1 MYLTRMGSNPVRRIR
16 YLCRTEMLLVRKWPL
31 LFIGAVFFVVV
42 RSFTSGDS
50 KELRVLLNATD
61 PAAAYDP
68 VKKLN
73 SASYF
78 LLENIYSPL
87 LEYSP
92 ANELVSGLAKKFEW
106 VGSEAR
112 FYLRDNVRT
121 LDGQLIDAWDAELS
135 LKRQFIRGGPGAVVL
150 REMLCGALKPA
161 NLTDACEGLEVREN
175 GRLLVMKFKAK
186 NTFVFHLLTDIS
198 YAIIPRASIDKVDL
212 NIRDYRN
219 TSGPYY
225 IDTETAGGNMALRP
239 NPGHYRFSEAM
250 PQRVRIVPLDG
261 HKKNKEILEY
271 LSKGEIDYLGG
282 GIVRSP
288 DDKFDFAKKSKDFNL
303 YLSQPIRMLFVVF
316 SEHGMKSLTR
326 EERLFIGRKLRE
338 IYPIRHKISETPE
351 QIFKLEGL
359 LTREQLRSFKEALG
373 KTADRVLGKRL
384 ETKMLYG
391 YYWLDE
397 GDIRKWFPNAVYAD
411 REPFR
416 SRKNIPPEDFSL
428 LGCEVGFQD
437 DVGMISYFMRLDFFA
452 MTAKEKSA
460 WLLRYVGSA
469 DRAERDRMLRD
480 LQYRTMMDAKVIPLA
495 VLPYASLSRKPW
507 KPGYPSALSGDPL
520 WRLRR

>member
-1 MYLTRMGSNPVRRIR
+1 MFLIR
-16 YLCRTEMLLVRKWPL
+16 KLPL
-31 LFIGAVFFVVV
+31 LFMGAVFFVALKA
-42 RSFTSGDS
+42 FTSGHS
-50 KELRVLLNATD
+50 KELKVLLNATD
-61 PAAAYDP
+61 PSAAYDP
-68 VKKLN
+68 AKKLN

-92 ANELVSGLAKKFEW
+92 ENELVSGLAKRFEW
-106 VGSEAR
+106 AGPEAR
-112 FYLRDNVRT
+112 FYLRDDVRT
-121 LDGQLIDAWDAELS
+121 VDGQPIDARDAEIS
-135 LKRQFIRGGPGAVVL
+135 LKRQFIRGGPGAEVL
-150 REMLCGALKPA
+150 RVMLCGKRKPQSLA
-161 NLTDACEGLEVREN
+161 DACEGLEVREN
-175 GRLLVMKFKAK
+175 GRLLVMRFKAK
-186 NTFVFHLLTDIS
+186 NTFLFHLLTDIS
-198 YAIIPRASIDKVDL
+198 YAVIPRASIDKVDL
-212 NIRDYRN
+212 TIRDYRN

-225 IDTETAGGNMALRP
+225 IYSEAAGGNMELRP
-239 NPGHYRFSEAM
+239 NPAHYRFSKAM

-261 HKKNKEILEY
+261 HKKNKEILES
-271 LSKGEIDYLGG
+271 LSKGEVDYLGG

-288 DDKFDFAKKSKDFNL
+288 DDKFDFAKKNRDFNL

-316 SEHGMKSLTR
+316 SGHGMKSLSKD
-326 EERLFIGRKLRE
+326 ERLFIGRKLRE
-338 IYPIRHKISETPE
+338 IYPVRHKISETPE

-359 LTREQLRSFKEALG
+359 LTREQLLNFREALG
-373 KTADRVLGKRL
+373 RPAEKVLAKRL

-397 GDIRKWFPNAVYAD
+397 SDIRKWFPNAVYSD

-416 SRKNIPPEDFSL
+416 SRKEIPPEDFSL
-428 LGCEVGFQD
+428 LGCEIGFQD
-437 DVGMISYFMRLDFFA
+437 DVGLISYFMRLDFFA
-452 MTAKEKSA
+452 MSEKEKAA
-460 WLLRYVGSA
+460 WLLRYMKNA

-507 KPGYPSALSGDPL
+507 KPRYPSALAGDPL